1 MTPSQRPRA
10 VLTGVF
16 FAFAFGLGL
25 FAGAIP
31 TLMRQTGLDTAA
43 ASGWR

>member
-25 FAGAIP
+25 FAGD
-31 TLMRQTGLDTAA
+31 RK
-43 ASGWR
+43 SVV